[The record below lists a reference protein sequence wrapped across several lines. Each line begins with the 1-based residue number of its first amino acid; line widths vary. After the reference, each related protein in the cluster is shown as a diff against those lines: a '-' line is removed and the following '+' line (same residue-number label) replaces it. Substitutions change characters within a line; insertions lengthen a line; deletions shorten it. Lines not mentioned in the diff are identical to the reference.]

1 MMSRFKPQF
10 STLVGLAL
18 AALLASAGFAA
29 DAPTTTVPTDTQSA
43 ECTPATVVVV
53 RHAEKAD
60 GPKGD
65 PTLSELGHAR
75 AAALGRL
82 LAASRPTALW
92 ATHLQRTQQTLAPL
106 AAQTGLP
113 VQTLPA
119 DNTAGL
125 IETLRTRRDRLAVVA
140 GHSNTVPEI
149 VAGLGVGDP
158 VVMTEADYDRLFVV
172 TLGCD
177 GQSSLLELRF

>member
-1 MMSRFKPQF
+1 MMSRTKTQF
-10 STLVGLAL
+10 SMLVSLAL
-18 AALLASAGFAA
+18 AALLGSPGFAA
-29 DAPTTTVPTDTQSA
+29 DDPATAVPAATPASA
-43 ECTPATVVVV
+43 CAPATVVVV
-53 RHAEKAD
+53 RHTEKAD

-75 AAALGRL
+75 AATIANL
-82 LAASRPTALW
+82 LSASQPTALW
-92 ATHLQRTQQTLAPL
+92 ATHLQRTQQTLEPL
-106 AAQTGLP
+106 AAHTGLP
-113 VQTLPA
+113 VQTLLA

-125 IETLRTRRDRLAVVA
+125 VETLRARRDRLAVVA

-149 VAGLGVGDP
+149 VAGLGVGEP

>member
-1 MMSRFKPQF
+1 MMSRTKTQF
-10 STLVGLAL
+10 PTLVGLAL
-18 AALLASAGFAA
+18 AALLASAGVAA
-29 DAPTTTVPTDTQSA
+29 EDPVTSAPTDAQSV
-43 ECTPATVVVV
+43 ECAPATVVVV
-53 RHAEKAD
+53 RHAEKAE

-65 PTLSELGHAR
+65 PTLSEVGHTR
-75 AAALGRL
+75 AAALANL
-82 LAASRPTALW
+82 LSASQPTALW

-106 AAQTGLP
+106 AAHTGLP

-149 VAGLGVGDP
+149 VAGLGVGEP

-172 TLGCD
+172 TLGCE